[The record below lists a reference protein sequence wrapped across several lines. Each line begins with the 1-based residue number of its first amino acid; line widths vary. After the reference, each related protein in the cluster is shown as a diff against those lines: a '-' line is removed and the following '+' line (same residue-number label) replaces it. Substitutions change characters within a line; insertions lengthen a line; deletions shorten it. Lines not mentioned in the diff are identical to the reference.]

1 MRVVMMLAI
10 VLLVSARIVY
20 ANDTAHAVVTWPN
33 GDRLSGQLISN
44 SNGVITL
51 STQTVGEVTVKSTGV
66 TLTVVDAPDLGKEDE
81 SSAPEPEPATAAT
94 AATTA
99 AAAQDAATELA
110 KEEASS
116 WKGSLSLAAS
126 TSRAANDTAEIRLG
140 GTLRRKDDAG
150 KFDLAGAWYWNNV
163 NGKTTDNDLLV
174 RGSQEWFVKET
185 KWLYFVQATWQ
196 YDQFENWGHRLSPYA
211 GIGYKLYA
219 QDDLNVTL
227 KGGGGLTWQ
236 YQDGTTTPQVL
247 FEINTEW
254 KINDRQSLAGL
265 VSIAPSPIDWSSYLA
280 TAQADWKLKLGSDTP
295 WSITLGV
302 RSIYDSRPTGGAD
315 ANDFKAYAG
324 LTMDF

>member
-1 MRVVMMLAI
+1 MRVVMMVAI
-10 VLLVSARIVY
+10 VLLVSAPHVY
-20 ANDTAHAVVTWPN
+20 ANDMAQAVVTWPN

-51 STQTVGEVTVKSTGV
+51 STQTVGEVTVKSAGV

-81 SSAPEPEPATAAT
+81 SSSPEPVPDP
-94 AATTA
+94 A
-99 AAAQDAATELA
+99 AAAAHDAATELA

-140 GTLRRKDDAG
+140 GTLRREDDAG

-163 NGKTTDNDLLV
+163 NGNTTDNDLLV

-185 KWLYFVQATWQ
+185 KWLYFAQATWQ

-211 GIGYKLYA
+211 GIGYKVYA

-236 YQDGTTTPQVL
+236 YQDGTTTPQLL

-254 KINDRQSLAGL
+254 KINDLQSLAGL

-280 TAQADWKLKLGSDTP
+280 TAQADWKLKLGSNTP
-295 WSITLGV
+295 WSITIGV
-302 RSIYDSRPTGGAD
+302 RTIYDSKPTGGAD
-315 ANDFKAYAG
+315 ANDFKAYVG